1 MLPALFSTAPKNSS
15 IRKLILASLDWTR
28 PKDPAMSL
36 GQASILTNL
45 RRHNIPVIAQSWAFN
60 HPSFNY
66 ADVHKFI
73 MNHADE
79 TTDFALGA
87 YIWHEP
93 ATQALLN
100 DLKRDKFPG
109 RIILGG
115 PQISYTKN
123 KIERFY
129 PQADIFI
136 RGYGEEALAQLLM
149 SSLEKPAL
157 AGVHYAKEPDLGIS
171 SKIDLELL
179 PSPFLTG
186 TIPPQPFIRWETQR
200 GCPFRCSFCQHRE
213 SDVTM
218 ERRQFSHSRI
228 MDEIRWITENRVI
241 SDVAVL
247 DPIFNSGT
255 DYLQIME
262 ALIAG
267 KYQGKLALQCRAEM
281 IREEFLNLVDELNKT
296 AHVVLELGLQTIN
309 KEEQRLIQRPNN
321 MPKVTWALTETR
333 KRNIATEVSLIF
345 GLPNQT
351 VQTFH
356 DSIQYCKDL
365 DVPTIYAFPLMIL
378 RGTPL
383 YDNKE
388 KLGLIET
395 SDINISVDRAQ
406 QNIPHVIA
414 SPSFTQNDW
423 HVMSKMAESLD
434 SYNREH
440 NKSKQPALPKMVN
453 TLQHTFWQQKK
464 APIDEND
471 AGKEVSAT
479 MPQIK

>member
-1 MLPALFSTAPKNSS
+1 MWPTLFRSAPKISPT
-15 IRKLILASLDWTR
+15 RKLILASLDWTR

-36 GQASILTNL
+36 GQGSILTNL
-45 RRHNIPVIAQSWAFN
+45 RRHNIPVIAKSWAFN

-66 ADVHKFI
+66 VDVLKFI
-73 MNHADE
+73 MNNADE

-123 KIERFY
+123 KIESFY

-136 RGYGEEALAQLLM
+136 RGYGEEALARLM
-149 SSLEKPAL
+149 VSPQEKPTI

-171 SKIDLELL
+171 SKIDLESL

-218 ERRQFSHSRI
+218 ERRQFSRSRI
-228 MDEIRWITENRVI
+228 MDEIRWITDNRII

-247 DPIFNSGT
+247 DPTFNSGPY
-255 DYLQIME
+255 YLQIME

-267 KYQGKLALQCRAEM
+267 KYQGKLSLQCRAEM
-281 IREEFLNLVDELNKT
+281 IREEFLTLVDELNKT

-321 MPKVTWALTETR
+321 MLKVSWVLSETR

-351 VQTFH
+351 VQSFH

-365 DVPTIYAFPLMIL
+365 HVPTIYAFPLMLL

-388 KLGLIET
+388 KFGLMET

-414 SPSFTQNDW
+414 SPSFTPDDW
-423 HVMSKMAESLD
+423 HIMSKMAESLD

-440 NKSKQPALPKMVN
+440 SMSKQPVLPKMIN
-453 TLQHTFWQQKK
+453 TLQHTFWQQRETAVAVNDGGIEVLARSQKK
-464 APIDEND
+464 
-471 AGKEVSAT
+471 
-479 MPQIK
+479 